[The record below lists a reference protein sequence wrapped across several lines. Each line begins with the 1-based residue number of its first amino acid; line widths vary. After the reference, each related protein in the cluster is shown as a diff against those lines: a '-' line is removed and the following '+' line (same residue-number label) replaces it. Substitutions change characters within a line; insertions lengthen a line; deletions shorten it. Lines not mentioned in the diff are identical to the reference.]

1 MKRTAKKAI
10 VLIMS
15 LVFTLTCTLNVFAAE
30 PDANNS
36 KIAAQ
41 DAAIFEEIGD
51 NGMVVI
57 PNDQLETPTYSGD
70 IGVSTTEPDSTPS
83 GGITA
88 CGLNPPTTVWNIA
101 SKGSYSFA
109 GSATGSTL
117 YTNYKFTGK
126 SRYEVKV
133 VNNHSKTLK
142 IICRTS
148 GWSSFR
154 TISLS
159 GKSTAYYTVS
169 PSSSSTN
176 WYIQF
181 NAPSSFSGYVK

>member
-1 MKRTAKKAI
+1 
-10 VLIMS
+10 
-15 LVFTLTCTLNVFAAE
+15 
-30 PDANNS
+30 
-36 KIAAQ
+36 
-41 DAAIFEEIGD
+41 
-51 NGMVVI
+51 MV
-57 PNDQLETPTYSGD
+57 PKTPTYSGD
-70 IGVSTTEPDSTPS
+70 IGVSTTEPDSAPA

-88 CGLNPPTTVWNIA
+88 CGLNPPTIVWNII

-126 SRYEVKV
+126 SKYEVKV
-133 VNNHSKTLK
+133 VNSHSKTLK